1 MISTI
6 ILFAKSTIIRL
17 IQYYY
22 WFVYL
27 YNVHFNR
34 VEPAKPTF
42 AQTQQELFNKS
53 MTKYQEFY
61 ARETDDEN
69 ANIDPILYNY
79 DERKTI
85 FQDPDNLYEKQWK
98 SRALYE
104 STPRGNVLMYY
115 NPYTLSFSYHSDE
128 QIIPYTILQMLATKY
143 VVMYRCK
150 DFHIDPTSRPA
161 NKLFEL
167 LQKEEDALK
176 TKNTKVQDITKVNI
190 QSSNSD
196 IYASLKDYKMPV
208 ASATH
213 KPSATTKPLPNANFS
228 NKFVRIGKV
237 AEFNILAL
245 PPCKKVQATNE
256 LLFGTAPVSTINDF
270 FDDLDIVEN
279 PFSTE
284 EPDTSASVSS
294 YAMFK
299 KLKTSAK

>member
-6 ILFAKSTIIRL
+6 VYFAKSTVIKI

-22 WFVYL
+22 WLIYL

-150 DFHIDPTSRPA
+150 DFYIDPTSRPA

-176 TKNTKVQDITKVNI
+176 SKKTKVQDITKVNI

-208 ASATH
+208 ASANQ
-213 KPSATTKPLPNANFS
+213 KPIKPLKPLPNANFS

-256 LLFGTAPVSTINDF
+256 LLFGTTPVSKMNDF

>member
-1 MISTI
+1 MIYTI
-6 ILFAKSTIIRL
+6 VLFAKYTIIK
-17 IQYYY
+17 IVQCYY
-22 WFVYL
+22 WLIYL
-27 YNVHFNR
+27 YNVHINR
-34 VEPAKPTF
+34 VEPASHKPTF
-42 AQTQQELFNKS
+42 AQTQLEQFNKS
-53 MTKYQEFY
+53 MNKYQEFY
-61 ARETDDEN
+61 ANASDDDN
-69 ANIDPILYNY
+69 ANIDLILYNY
-79 DERKTI
+79 DERKSI
-85 FQDPDNLYEKQWK
+85 FQDPNNFYEKQWK

-128 QIIPYTILQMLATKY
+128 QIIPYTILQMLASKY

-150 DFHIDPTSRPA
+150 DFYIDPTSRPA

-167 LQKEEDALK
+167 LQKEENALISNK
-176 TKNTKVQDITKVNI
+176 TKVQDITKVNI

-208 ASATH
+208 TSTNQ
-213 KPSATTKPLPNANFS
+213 KPVKPLPNANFS

-237 AEFNILAL
+237 AEFNILAS

-256 LLFGTAPVSTINDF
+256 LLFGTTPVSKMNDF

-284 EPDTSASVSS
+284 ESDTSASVSS

-299 KLKTSAK
+299 KLKTSVK